1 MRYFLLSSKHS
12 KEGRFNA
19 DVVTVILNQE
29 KPIEYKITLDGNWVR
44 KMFPKNMTPQQI
56 KDRINQ
62 TLDLLEKK
70 KKKTKQL

>member
-1 MRYFLLSSKHS
+1 M
-12 KEGRFNA
+12 
-19 DVVTVILNQE
+19 ILNQE

-70 KKKTKQL
+70 KKKTKPVSYTHLTLPTKA